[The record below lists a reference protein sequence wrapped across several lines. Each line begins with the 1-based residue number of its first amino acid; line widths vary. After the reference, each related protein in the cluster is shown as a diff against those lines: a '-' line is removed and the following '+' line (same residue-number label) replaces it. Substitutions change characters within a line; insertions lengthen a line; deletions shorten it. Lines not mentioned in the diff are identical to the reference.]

1 MTKPKAGSKTARK
14 SKPARRSGAARR
26 TKTARQ
32 GRGQKGG
39 AAARPASRRGRDVA
53 PIPGADG
60 PSSTAVAGEALRT
73 GVVPAVAVE
82 DEPEIPGR
90 EGDTIRIGDPDV
102 SALDNEYSGEE
113 APGSTTPTPD
123 QNDIDEIGKAYGVED
138 EDTGALVSSNDLLEG
153 RDRRRRSGNG

>member
-1 MTKPKAGSKTARK
+1 MPGVDSPSTTAI
-14 SKPARRSGAARR
+14 
-26 TKTARQ
+26 
-32 GRGQKGG
+32 
-39 AAARPASRRGRDVA
+39 V
-53 PIPGADG
+53 
-60 PSSTAVAGEALRT
+60 GEALRT

-123 QNDIDEIGKAYGVED
+123 QNDVDEIGRAYGVEE
-138 EDTGALVSSNDLLEG
+138 EDTGALVSSNELLEG
-153 RDRRRRSGNG
+153 RDRRRRSRNR